1 MSQRRLAL
9 RLANLRASVRTDLAS
24 LTALTG
30 GVTKLSSVMSSE
42 MSDGVWNALVQAE
55 GSCADTAK
63 ALDAALARLAM
74 LTSPADS
81 GKRVTDAEA
90 STPHSGP
97 V

>member
-1 MSQRRLAL
+1 MSQRLAL
-9 RLANLRASVRTDLAS
+9 RLWNLRASVRTDLAS

-30 GVTKLSSVMSSE
+30 VE

-55 GSCADTAK
+55 GSCADTVK

-81 GKRVTDAEA
+81 GKRVTFPPE
-90 STPHSGP
+90 
-97 V
+97 